1 MADGR
6 LNFNVDEEIDF
17 NRVVP
22 NMNSIQL
29 SRFEPVRQVR
39 VVSSNGSKI
48 EVQSENVAVKLKN
61 DRLDGNGWCACNTCV
76 VTSTVEQCLCC
87 REIGA
92 ISQKLEGNS
101 NNHIEG
107 KICLLSMKII
117 LINIK
122 LSLN

>member
-6 LNFNVDEEIDF
+6 LNFKYHEEIYF

-22 NMNSIQL
+22 NMNSIQPY
-29 SRFEPVRQVR
+29 RFEPVRQVR
-39 VVSSNGSKI
+39 VASSNGSKI
-48 EVQSENVAVKLKN
+48 EVQPENLAVELKN

-76 VTSTVEQCLCC
+76 VMSTVEECLCC

-101 NNHIEG
+101 NNHIG
-107 KICLLSMKII
+107 RKIYLLSVKII

-122 LSLN
+122 MSLT